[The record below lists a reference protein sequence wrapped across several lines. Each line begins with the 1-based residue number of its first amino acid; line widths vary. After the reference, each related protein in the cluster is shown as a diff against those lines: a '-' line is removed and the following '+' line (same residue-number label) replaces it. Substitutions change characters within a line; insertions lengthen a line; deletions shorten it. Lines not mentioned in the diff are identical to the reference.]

1 MNCEDT
7 LSRSLSNE
15 LNADPAFLTPEH
27 AAGEMRS
34 VSRNC
39 QAERCR
45 DADRGRDVERRAV
58 RGDVADDAVDCAATE
73 LDRSAFQNAVPWC
86 SNPSIDRHRDL
97 RFYHNRAGAP
107 SGIDPG
113 TASAPPRGARFLL
126 GYKAGSNR
134 RSGTADS
141 VGGGTPA
148 ERPTIKKPQALARC
162 GFRV

>member
-27 AAGEMRS
+27 AAGEMQS

-58 RGDVADDAVDCAATE
+58 RGDVAQSIA
-73 LDRSAFQNAVPWC
+73 LPPNSIVPLFKTRC
-86 SNPSIDRHRDL
+86 
-97 RFYHNRAGAP
+97 
-107 SGIDPG
+107 
-113 TASAPPRGARFLL
+113 RGAAILL
-126 GYKAGSNR
+126 S
-134 RSGTADS
+134 TAI
-141 VGGGTPA
+141 G
-148 ERPTIKKPQALARC
+148 I
-162 GFRV
+162 